1 MHIRNHLHTL
11 TLCALFASLLCVLS
25 PISIPLGPIPVT
37 LGLLGVLLCAVAL
50 GPTKAPVSVLVFLAL
65 GVCGLPVFGGLQGG
79 ASVLFGVTGGFLWGY
94 LPAVGLTG
102 FLAGRRSACSRG
114 RIFLSCFAGTLVCYL
129 CGVLQYMLVA
139 RASFWEATVICV
151 LPFVL
156 PDLIKC
162 FLVALVSA
170 RLVGLVQKNEKE
182 RN

>member
-1 MHIRNHLHTL
+1 MSRIRNHLHTL

-25 PISIPLGPIPVT
+25 PISLPFGVVPVT
-37 LGLLGVLLCAVAL
+37 LGLLGVLLSAVAL
-50 GPTKAPVSVLVFLAL
+50 GPIKALLSVLVFIAL

-94 LPAVGLTG
+94 LPAAGLTG
-102 FLAGRRSACSRG
+102 FLTGRKSVCSRG
-114 RIFLSCFAGTLVCYL
+114 WIFLSCLAGMLICYL

-139 RASFWEATVICV
+139 RASLWEATVICV

-162 FLVALVSA
+162 FLVALVGA
-170 RLVGLVQKNEKE
+170 RLEGLVQK
-182 RN
+182 R